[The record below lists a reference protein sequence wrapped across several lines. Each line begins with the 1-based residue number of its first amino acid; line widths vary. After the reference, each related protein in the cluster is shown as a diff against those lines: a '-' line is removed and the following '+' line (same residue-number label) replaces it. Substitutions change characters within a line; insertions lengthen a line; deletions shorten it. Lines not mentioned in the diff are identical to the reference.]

1 MMNLEYNEYRQ
12 PRFGLAALQ
21 GSKPPLPSGRGGLAF
36 RTALYALLPLQTTRT
51 GLGCRTGTAPFLCA
65 EKEMAT
71 GLVRGSTNTPGS
83 QLEAEATARLRH
95 CSYDT
100 SM

>member
-1 MMNLEYNEYRQ
+1 MGEELAWLAGRQ
-12 PRFGLAALQ
+12 ALC
-21 GSKPPLPSGRGGLAF
+21 
-36 RTALYALLPLQTTRT
+36 ALLPLQA
-51 GLGCRTGTAPFLCA
+51 GPFLCA